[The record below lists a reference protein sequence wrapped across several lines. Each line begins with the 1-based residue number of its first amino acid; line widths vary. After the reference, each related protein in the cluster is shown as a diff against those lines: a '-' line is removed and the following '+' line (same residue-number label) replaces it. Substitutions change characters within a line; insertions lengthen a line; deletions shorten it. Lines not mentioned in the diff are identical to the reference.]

1 MKKSDFITLIT
12 YTVSTLVLAL
22 GMCMFTLPDWHL
34 QNIGLPV
41 AIVGLLLEVISW
53 VIQRRLAGK
62 GAPNVNPKLVGN
74 VVYSVVAALVFG
86 GGFALISSG
95 NFVIGFVLS
104 LVGLVLLIGI
114 IPVVVGLKN

>member
-1 MKKSDFITLIT
+1 
-12 YTVSTLVLAL
+12 
-22 GMCMFTLPDWHL
+22 MFTLPDWHL

-62 GAPNVNPKLVGN
+62 GAPNVNPKLVGK

-95 NFVIGFVLS
+95 NFCYRIRFKSSWSGTTYRYYSSCCRFEKLR
-104 LVGLVLLIGI
+104 
-114 IPVVVGLKN
+114 K

>member
-62 GAPNVNPKLVGN
+62 GAPNVNPKLVGK
-74 VVYSVVAALVFG
+74 VVYYQIFYPDEFVHHGRHKQIEG
-86 GGFALISSG
+86 GSSYNQNTEQG
-95 NFVIGFVLS
+95 AENGYDPVLE
-104 LVGLVLLIGI
+104 
-114 IPVVVGLKN
+114 P

>member
-1 MKKSDFITLIT
+1 
-12 YTVSTLVLAL
+12 
-22 GMCMFTLPDWHL
+22 MFTLPDWHL

-53 VIQRRLAGK
+53 VIQRRLASK
-62 GAPNVNPKLVGN
+62 GAPNVNPKLVGK

-86 GGFALISSG
+86 GAFALISSG

-104 LVGLVLLIGI
+104 LVGLVLVIGI